1 MGKQFLQEL
10 EAREIDY
17 KRLLR
22 SPTISVVGAKSDT
35 KLHVLGELSVPL
47 TFNGKDAKGVDR
59 TVGTTVTFV
68 VTDSYD
74 GPVLL
79 SWRTICQWK
88 ANIMA
93 RVEGTF
99 VEFERWPGVHMSD
112 CGASGATWA
121 EVIRVVAFTPVE
133 EKSPSFVQQPA
144 LSRDWHDKIFSA
156 AFFSAGRSVEDT
168 LLNLWRNEGYG
179 HASSHGLAPHA
190 SVRSC
195 YLPSCLGSQHQG
207 TLMCRRVGWSFSS
220 GRGLEKEGHLYDSHG
235 HRAVVALPS
244 RRLLISGVPCWIWRQ
259 ATSSGLNASIQ

>member
-1 MGKQFLQEL
+1 MEGSPLFEVADEVPVWDCPSAPLRVNMLRATGGSPDAKAMVVGERTMLGLRGPAMGCPTVILLDSCAEVCLMGKQFLQEL

-59 TVGTTVTFV
+59 KVGTTVTFV

-144 LSRDWHDKIFSA
+144 QDLLSCF
-156 AFFSAGRSVEDT
+156 
-168 LLNLWRNEGYG
+168 L
-179 HASSHGLAPHA
+179 
-190 SVRSC
+190 
-195 YLPSCLGSQHQG
+195 
-207 TLMCRRVGWSFSS
+207 
-220 GRGLEKEGHLYDSHG
+220 
-235 HRAVVALPS
+235 
-244 RRLLISGVPCWIWRQ
+244 
-259 ATSSGLNASIQ
+259 